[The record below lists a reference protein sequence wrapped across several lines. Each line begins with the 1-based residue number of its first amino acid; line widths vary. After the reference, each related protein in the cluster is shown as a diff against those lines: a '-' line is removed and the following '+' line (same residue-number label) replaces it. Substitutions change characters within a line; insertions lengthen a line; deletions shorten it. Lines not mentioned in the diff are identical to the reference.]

1 MENRKIEDNKLKD
14 VNGGLIEP
22 MNYFTME
29 MIGSFFE
36 KKDYSGPDIC
46 DNCHEWVNGRCGR
59 HRY

>member
-14 VNGGLIEP
+14 VNSGLIEP
-22 MNYFTME
+22 YQGE
-29 MIGSFFE
+29 YAQHCGFFE

>member
-22 MNYFTME
+22 YQGE
-29 MIGSFFE
+29 YAQHCGFFE

-46 DNCHEWVNGRCGR
+46 DNCHEWVNERF
-59 HRY
+59 